1 MLGTTAGRSNSQFFK
16 MDATILGIRRIV
28 ESDSK
33 QLVIYCGAGTT
44 IDKTGYGWED
54 LITALF
60 PQDDL
65 GETTGIDPEDIAIL
79 RSTYSPQAL
88 ASILMGDSRTRWGT
102 RQEAMNHCIANLRA
116 LLYSKS
122 SWRSGRLANAV
133 ASLAVVGAAKGIK
146 VDIVTT
152 NYDCYVEEHL
162 VSRLE
167 RAGWDCALKGDR
179 AGISFV
185 IEGEAGK
192 AEPIRLHYLHGR
204 VPRSET
210 ASETV
215 VLDELSYAKSRKTTA
230 KVLDQLLAANTPLL
244 VVGSSLTDA
253 PLIDALARQ
262 MRKANSD
269 NARQLKPLPPWV
281 AVLTDDS
288 LPTDDAFDAQ
298 RNLRLTNMSRNRTD
312 LLGLNL
318 VSPNFYYQIPQ
329 FVREVEYALEEKI
342 NPHGEKTITY
352 LDRSAA
358 WWLGWSS
365 NGAGSN
371 QVDLVGRLN
380 EGREG
385 CEKRIRELAGA
396 RGLELPSDELFRL
409 ELFVRD
415 APTMHRR
422 LKHWAN
428 SSGTKER
435 EGDRRSFE
443 LSRSS
448 RNASVRTYI
457 DGRPGFFGF
466 EDLEEDLVIRAEHH
480 WHSYL
485 SVPVVIH
492 PDAKSLQVGVLT
504 LASNKA
510 RTTTMIPWDH
520 HPHMSRLV
528 DMMIALGREILCPHS
543 GGDCT
548 CSPK

>member
-1 MLGTTAGRSNSQFFK
+1 MLDAMAGRSNSQFFK
-16 MDATILGIRRIV
+16 MDATIQGIRRIV
-28 ESDSK
+28 ESESK
-33 QLVIYCGAGTT
+33 RLVIYCGAGTT
-44 IDKTGYGWED
+44 IDKTGYGWAD

-60 PQDDL
+60 PQDDP
-65 GETTGIDPEDIAIL
+65 GETTGIDPEDISIL
-79 RSTYSPQAL
+79 RSTYPPQAL
-88 ASILMGDSRTRWGT
+88 ASILMGDSKTRWGT
-102 RQEAMNHCIANLRA
+102 QEEAMNHCIANLRA

-133 ASLAVVGAAKGIK
+133 ASLAVVGATNGIK

-162 VSRLE
+162 VSRLSHVN
-167 RAGWDCALKGDR
+167 RAYDSRGDKVEL
-179 AGISFV
+179 SFV
-185 IEGEAGK
+185 IEGNEGK
-192 AEPIRLHYLHGR
+192 VEPIRLYYLHGR

-210 ASETV
+210 ASEMV
-215 VLDELSYAKSRKTTA
+215 VLDELSYAKSRETTA
-230 KVLDQLLAANTPLL
+230 KVLDELLDVDTPLL

-253 PLIDALARQ
+253 PLIDALAQQ
-262 MRKANSD
+262 MRKANAK
-269 NARQLKPLPPWV
+269 NAKKAKRLPPWV

-298 RNLRLTNMSRNRTD
+298 RNLRLTNMSRKRTD

-329 FVREVEYALEEKI
+329 FVREVEYALAQEKK
-342 NPHGEKTITY
+342 PPGGKAITY
-352 LDRSAA
+352 IDRSAA
-358 WWLGWSS
+358 WWSQWSR
-365 NGAGSN
+365 NGAGSD
-371 QVDLVGRLN
+371 QLALVDRLIKGRKM
-380 EGREG
+380 
-385 CEKRIRELAGA
+385 CEKRISRLAGA

-415 APTMHRR
+415 APTTQRR
-422 LKHWAN
+422 LTHWAN

-435 EGDRRSFE
+435 VGDRRSFE

-480 WHSYL
+480 WQSYF
-485 SVPVVIH
+485 SVPIVIH

-510 RTTTMIPWDH
+510 RATTMIPWGH

-528 DMMIALGREILCPHS
+528 DMMITLGREIFCPHA
-543 GGDCT
+543 GVKCT
-548 CSPK
+548 CAPK